1 MGGTRYITQKALHGM
16 SAQRTVS
23 IQEAVHMVDNQDLVI
38 CSEKFTY
45 LSLRQGAVLTSEK
58 DGQKKK
64 DIVTMYRNRNT
75 DLGDLSL
82 DEYFYSHFCQKV
94 LRENGDRID
103 ITKNRILLP
112 VGQNCKPRFPVT
124 YEYAK
129 GVLIQYKPWSKDK
142 PLTKLLKSPTDTI
155 RTFKHMI
162 DKGQFPTCVKNQYIL
177 AMKYSRQHKLE
188 LLNSKS
194 VQQPYDMSNMDE
206 EDREAYI
213 AHQQVTHFS
222 DNKHHSNVID
232 GMTVDI
238 GTHFDWS
245 QTLYKEKRQVTVD
258 GTLWVDKIRA
268 EHDSALKEQA
278 DSVDNLVIPKQRNG
292 DEYDA
297 EQMSD
302 EQKAIVYNA
311 VDTVIKFLN
320 NDPSYKPMRATIMG
334 SAGTGKSF
342 IINTIISMV
351 RTLTGSNDT
360 VQIAAPS
367 GAAAFNVQGSTIHN
381 LLGVRVTN
389 PEKGLTDN
397 TKSRL
402 LEQLQRLLVL
412 VIDERSMIS
421 SKVLAAAERN
431 TRECI
436 YNGQNSSE
444 IWGGLPVVLLFG
456 DDYQLMPVDKNGA
469 INGYDKRCC
478 GAEQHVTDKMTEAQ
492 LFAYRGDW
500 LFTEIMTDQV
510 FFLTK
515 NFRVRCERFKKLL
528 ERVRVGRTT
537 EEDADKMMKLHHV
550 FYRADK
556 EFKQEIENHKKTMW
570 LFSNNND
577 VKRKNVDKLVEVS
590 TNNNLPVARLK
601 CWYDTKKTQ
610 GGKERNVYKSHFD
623 INGYKSETDLCVD
636 ARVALRNWNILPSAG
651 LYNGSIGTVI
661 EIVYRDDPIG
671 PNDKQHNHLPDYV
684 VVDFP
689 HLKLPPYIEPWDKL
703 HPTVTSKI
711 FTVCCLFHW
720 QSDFLTEN

>member
-1 MGGTRYITQKALHGM
+1 M

-58 DGQKKK
+58 DGQKRK
-64 DIVTMYRNRNT
+64 DIVTMYRNRSKNLA
-75 DLGDLSL
+75 DISL
-82 DEYFYSHFCQKV
+82 DEYFYSHFCREV
-94 LRENGDRID
+94 LKEKSDRTD
-103 ITKNRILLP
+103 LTKNRILLP
-112 VGQNCKPRFPVT
+112 AGQNCKPRYPVT
-124 YEYAK
+124 YNYAK
-129 GVLIQYKPWSKDK
+129 GVLIQHRPWSKEK
-142 PLTKLLKSPTDTI
+142 PLTKILKSSAKTI
-155 RTFKHMI
+155 YTFKRMM
-162 DKGQFPTCVKNQYIL
+162 DKGQFPTCVRNQYIL
-177 AMKYSRQHKLE
+177 AMKYSRQAKLE

-194 VQQPYDMSNMDE
+194 VQQPYDLSNMDE
-206 EDREAYI
+206 EEQEACI
-213 AHQQVTHFS
+213 AHQHVTHFS
-222 DNKHHSNVID
+222 DNRHHNKVID
-232 GMTVDI
+232 GMTVDV
-238 GTHFDWS
+238 GAQFDWS
-245 QTLYKEKRQVTVD
+245 ETLYKEKRLVSMD
-258 GTLWVDKIRA
+258 GTLWVDKIRS
-268 EHDSALKEQA
+268 EHDSAVKDQA
-278 DSVDNLVIPKQRNG
+278 EAVDKLVIPKQRNG
-292 DEYDA
+292 DDYDA

-351 RTLTGSNDT
+351 RKLTGSNDT

-389 PEKGLTDN
+389 PEKDLTEN

-402 LEQLQRLLVL
+402 LEQLERLLVL

-436 YNGQNSSE
+436 YRGQNSSE

-478 GAEQHVTDKMTEAQ
+478 GAEQYVTDKMSEAQ
-492 LFAYRGDW
+492 LFAYQGDW
-500 LFTEIMTDQV
+500 LFTDIMTDQV

-515 NFRVRCERFKKLL
+515 NFRVRCKIFKRLL
-528 ERVRVGRTT
+528 ERVRVGRAT

-550 FYRADK
+550 FYRVDK
-556 EFKQEIENHKKTMW
+556 EFKHKVENHEKTMW

-577 VKRKNVDKLVEVS
+577 VRKKNVDKLVEVS
-590 TNNNLPVARLK
+590 ANNNLPVARLK
-601 CWYDTKKTQ
+601 CWYDTNKKQ
-610 GGKERNVYKSHFD
+610 GGKQRSVYKSHFD
-623 INGYKSETDLCVD
+623 SNCYKSETDLCVG
-636 ARVALRNWNILPSAG
+636 ARVALRNWNIFPCAG
-651 LYNGSIGTVI
+651 LYNGSIGTLI
-661 EIVYRDDPIG
+661 EIVYRNDSVG

-689 HLKLPPYIEPWDKL
+689 HLKLPSYIEPWDKL
-703 HPTVTSKI
+703 HPTVMSK
-711 FTVCCLFHW
+711 
-720 QSDFLTEN
+720 